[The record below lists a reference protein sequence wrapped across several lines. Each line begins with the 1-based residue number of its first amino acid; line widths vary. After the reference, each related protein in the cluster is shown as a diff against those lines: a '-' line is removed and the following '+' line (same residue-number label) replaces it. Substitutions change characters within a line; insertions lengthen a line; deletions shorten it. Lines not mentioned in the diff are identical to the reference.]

1 VIAAARG
8 GGAPADR
15 IITEWFRTRRFAG
28 SKDRRAVRELVYARS
43 ASGAGAGKRARGCCV
58 WQRARPRWR
67 LFDGSRHAPAPIV
80 PGEPVAA
87 GGLAPHWLSERLAA
101 SGVEGAEALL
111 ARAPLD
117 AGKHAEGGPC
127 TLDLPLAGE
136 PLAAP
141 QALRFLPETPVEQW
155 EAYARGQIEVQ
166 DGGSQLVCEAV
177 AAQPGE
183 TVIDLCAG
191 ARQDFGAGRRHG
203 QPGAAGGLAMWIV
216 RGFPVWPRAERAG
229 AIIAETLLMNPGREA
244 EALAGIAAD
253 AVLIDAPCSGTGTWR
268 RNPEA
273 RWRLTLPNWRGCVP
287 FRRGCW
293 ISPQHW

>member
-1 VIAAARG
+1 MVPHAALCGQQGPARG
-8 GGAPADR
+8 A
-15 IITEWFRTRRFAG
+15 RTGLCAI
-28 SKDRRAVRELVYARS
+28 RACGPVPESGRAALLRLAEGE
-43 ASGAGAGKRARGCCV
+43 ASLAA
-58 WQRARPRWR
+58 

-117 AGKHAEGGPC
+117 VRVNTLKADRA

-136 PLAAP
+136 SLAAP
-141 QALRFLPETPVEQW
+141 QALRFPETPVEQW
-155 EAYARGQIEVQ
+155 DAYARGQIEVQ

-191 ARQDFGAGRRHG
+191 AGGKTLAL
-203 QPGAAGGLAMWIV
+203 AAAMATGGGWWLAMWIV
-216 RGFPVWPRAERAG
+216 RGFPVWPHGPSVRVR
-229 AIIAETLLMNPGREA
+229 
-244 EALAGIAAD
+244 
-253 AVLIDAPCSGTGTWR
+253 S
-268 RNPEA
+268 
-273 RWRLTLPNWRGCVP
+273 
-287 FRRGCW
+287 
-293 ISPQHW
+293 SPKRC